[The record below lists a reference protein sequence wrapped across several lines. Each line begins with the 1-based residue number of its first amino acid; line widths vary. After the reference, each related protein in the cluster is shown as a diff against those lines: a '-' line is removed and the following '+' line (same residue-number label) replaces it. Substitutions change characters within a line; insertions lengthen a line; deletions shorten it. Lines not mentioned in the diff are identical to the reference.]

1 MESRL
6 SIAVPPLFL
15 VTDPHAPDARI
26 ITVVRE
32 AVAGGVTHVVL
43 RRTTATAR
51 DVHNLAVI
59 LRPLVAKAGAVLVIS
74 DRVDVALAM
83 DDVGA
88 HLGRRS
94 LRPATARKITTGR
107 LLGASVS
114 SLGEAFDAAQAGVD
128 YVTFGNVFE
137 TKSHP
142 GQPGRGFELLRD
154 VVDAV
159 DVPVIAIGGVTADRV
174 DSLVGSG
181 ATGISVIRA
190 IGDASD
196 PRKAAQELRNALDA
210 AHRRKQ

>member
-1 MESRL
+1 
-6 SIAVPPLFL
+6 
-15 VTDPHAPDARI
+15 
-26 ITVVRE
+26 
-32 AVAGGVTHVVL
+32 
-43 RRTTATAR
+43 
-51 DVHNLAVI
+51 
-59 LRPLVAKAGAVLVIS
+59 
-74 DRVDVALAM
+74 
-83 DDVGA
+83 
-88 HLGRRS
+88 
-94 LRPATARKITTGR
+94 

-114 SLGEAFDAAQAGVD
+114 SLGEASDAAQAGVD